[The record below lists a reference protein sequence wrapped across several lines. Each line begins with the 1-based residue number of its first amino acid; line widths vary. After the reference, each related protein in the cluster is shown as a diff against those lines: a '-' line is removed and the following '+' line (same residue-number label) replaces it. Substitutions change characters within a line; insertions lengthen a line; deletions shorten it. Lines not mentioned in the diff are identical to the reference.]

1 MLRNAPAE
9 SEAIATRRTP
19 YHLVTLSPSHPA
31 PPRAA
36 ILLLA
41 VTQAFAPGC
50 ASRTPRLSQIFP
62 RDTTAWPWVLRQ
74 NVWEGTIDQA
84 APALGRDAE
93 IWQKL
98 RPDHVWLAVYDHA
111 TREDTQLVVRVFR
124 FPTADDARA
133 AYEAV
138 RPPDAEPFRIGDAG
152 CWTSDGL
159 LFRWGRLVFDVLIRS
174 RSGHIDPEQ
183 TIAVVSFL
191 EHRMPPGLP
200 QDPR

>member
-1 MLRNAPAE
+1 MRKNTSVK
-9 SEAIATRRTP
+9 SEAFATRRTP
-19 YHLVTLSPSHPA
+19 YHHITLSPSHPA
-31 PPRAA
+31 PQRAA
-36 ILLLA
+36 VLLVAATLA
-41 VTQAFAPGC
+41 LASGC
-50 ASRTPRLSQIFP
+50 AHRRPRLTQVFP
-62 RDTTAWPWVLRQ
+62 RDTAAWPWVLRQ
-74 NVWEGTIDQA
+74 NIWEGTIDQA
-84 APALGRDAE
+84 VPALGRDAE

-124 FPTADDARA
+124 FATADDARG

-138 RPPDAEPFRIGDAG
+138 RLPDAEPFRIGDAG

-174 RSGHIDPEQ
+174 RSGRVDPEQ